1 MSFGDWIK
9 QQLANC
15 APVGQEVVPAGK
27 DSVLAFWACLRR
39 DWAFFGICGI
49 IVGLMRWV
57 WPSGFAYEAS
67 LPQQLFSGLV
77 SSAVLG
83 VFLFA
88 ALMFIGLSSLLPR
101 DFLLGACD
109 QAVLRVRQFAGVM
122 TAFLAG
128 YGVIALIHGV
138 AQGLPLLQELKSVA
152 LYVLIIPIFCVIFTA
167 PAYFRGRLCG
177 LLAWILILAGLLG
190 IFLSVRGV

>member
-9 QQLANC
+9 QQLASC
-15 APVGQEVVPAGK
+15 APAGQEVVPAGK
-27 DSVLAFWACLRR
+27 DSVLAFWACLRQ

-49 IVGLMRWV
+49 IVGVLRGL
-57 WPSGFAYEAS
+57 WPGGFEYAAS
-67 LPQQLFSGLV
+67 LPQQLFAGLV

-88 ALMFIGLSSLLPR
+88 ALVFIGLSSLLPR

-109 QAVLRVRQFAGVM
+109 QAVLRVRQFASVM

-128 YGVIALIHGV
+128 YGLIALIRGA
-138 AQGLPLLQELKSVA
+138 AQGLPLGQELKSVA
-152 LYVLIIPIFCVIFTA
+152 LYVFIVPVFCVIFTA
-167 PAYFRGRLCG
+167 PVYFRGRLCR
-177 LLAWILILAGLLG
+177 LLAWVLILAGLLG
-190 IFLSVRGV
+190 MALSATGI